1 MLVGV
6 PQRQRGSGA
15 KGDWRVAP
23 VTGGGGGWRGR
34 GLSGRGRYGGP
45 REWPEPGGAHRPS
58 AQAGAARPLS
68 GVLRCCSATLQR
80 YFCTRVSPGRAAE
93 MLQAR
98 SRLQS
103 WSFQAAWSP
112 GAPGDLKS
120 PPRPQVRH
128 QDLGDPF
135 CPSSQP
141 SLQGGSRASA
151 LPVQEMWRRTGHR
164 AFTTNNFL

>member
-1 MLVGV
+1 MVRLAA
-6 PQRQRGSGA
+6 PESGPSLA
-15 KGDWRVAP
+15 ALTVR
-23 VTGGGGGWRGR
+23 TGW
-34 GLSGRGRYGGP
+34 GGP
-45 REWPEPGGAHRPS
+45 
-58 AQAGAARPLS
+58 AALRGPQ
-68 GVLRCCSATLQR
+68 VLQCDPAEVLLHKG
-80 YFCTRVSPGRAAE
+80 FPGRAAE
-93 MLQAR
+93 MLQPR

-164 AFTTNNFL
+164 AFTTNNF